1 MKYII
6 IFLMF
11 LSSFVMA
18 DENKISDLE
27 KRISQLESNKIDL
40 PKGLFIHGNIEAYYD
55 DRTYDTGFDS
65 RAELQIGIQQSLN
78 NKYLNWIGAS
88 SLYDTYYDADHT
100 KDNTL
105 VNKQIGLGADYY
117 RLYLGQTDAQRL
129 GFAKTPKIGAPII
142 ITQPNSRIDHGE
154 KAVLAVGGFQW
165 DNEFEF
171 DSYRLK
177 KEVPFGAVLGFDNL
191 TNTYYSSVTVN
202 AFGLADVSYMRIDSP
217 KKTGYYTTSKAQ
229 EGWAI
234 GGALYRWNIP
244 LVWGVE
250 LWDDKDTG
258 LAGKQRFDI
267 GGLYSIN
274 ENLYV
279 TAHRTEH
286 DDLGYTGNY
295 YGVVY
300 QIMTQDDS
308 DKRPDKR
315 KGLEFGL
322 YLHDKEKDSVYT
334 GAHTDYGNQLI
345 GSIRYKF

>member
-11 LSSFVMA
+11 LSSVVMA
-18 DENKISDLE
+18 DEKKISDLE
-27 KRISQLESNKIDL
+27 KRIANLESNKIDL
-40 PKGLFIHGNIEAYYD
+40 PKGLFIHGNIEAFYD
-55 DRTYDTGFDS
+55 DRTYDNGFDS
-65 RAELQIGIQQSLN
+65 RAEVQIGIQQSLN
-78 NKYLNWIGAS
+78 NKYLNWIGATA
-88 SLYDTYYDADHT
+88 LYDSYYDADHN

-117 RLYLGQTDAQRL
+117 RLYLGETDAQRL

-154 KAVLAVGGFQW
+154 KAVLAIGGFQW

-177 KEVPFGAVLGFDNL
+177 KDVPFGAVLGFDNL
-191 TNTYYSSVTVN
+191 TNTYYSSLTIN
-202 AFGLADVSYMRIDSP
+202 ALGLFDVSYMRIDSP
-217 KKTGYYTTSKAQ
+217 VSSTYTKGKHQ
-229 EGWAI
+229 EGWSI
-234 GGALYRWNIP
+234 GGTLYRWNVP

-250 LWDDKDTG
+250 YWDDKDTG
-258 LAGKQRFDI
+258 LAGKQRFDV

-300 QIMTQDDS
+300 QIMTQDDKN
-308 DKRPDKR
+308 KRPDKR

-322 YLHDKEKDSVYT
+322 YLHDKEKTSVYT
-334 GAHTDYGNQLI
+334 GAHTDYGSQII

>member
-1 MKYII
+1 
-6 IFLMF
+6 
-11 LSSFVMA
+11 MA
-18 DENKISDLE
+18 DEKKISDLE

-40 PKGLFIHGNIEAYYD
+40 PKGLFIHGNVEAYYD
-55 DRTYDTGFDS
+55 DRTYDSGFDS
-65 RAELQIGIQQSLN
+65 RAEIQIGIQQSLN

-88 SLYDTYYDADHT
+88 ALYDTYYDADHT
-100 KDNTL
+100 KDNTI

-117 RLYLGQTDAQRL
+117 RLYLGETDAQRL

-154 KAVLAVGGFQW
+154 KTVLAIGGFQW

-177 KEVPFGAVLGFDNL
+177 KDVPFGAVLGFDNL
-191 TNTYYSSVTVN
+191 TNTYYSSLTVN
-202 AFGLADVSYMRIDSP
+202 ALGLFDVSYMRIDSP
-217 KKTGYYTTSKAQ
+217 KTTGYYTTSKAQ
-229 EGWAI
+229 EGWSI
-234 GGALYRWNIP
+234 GGTLYRWNIP

-258 LAGKQRFDI
+258 LAGKQRFDV

-295 YGVVY
+295 YGLVY
-300 QIMTQDDS
+300 QIMTQDDK

-322 YLHDKEKDSVYT
+322 YLHDKEKTSVYT
-334 GAHTDYGNQLI
+334 GAHTDYGNQII

>member
-18 DENKISDLE
+18 DEKKISDLE

-40 PKGLFIHGNIEAYYD
+40 PKGLFIHGNVEAYYD
-55 DRTYDTGFDS
+55 DRTYDSGFDS
-65 RAELQIGIQQSLN
+65 RAEIQIGIQQSLN

-88 SLYDTYYDADHT
+88 ALYDTYYDADHT
-100 KDNTL
+100 KDNTI

-117 RLYLGQTDAQRL
+117 RLYLGETDAQRL

-154 KAVLAVGGFQW
+154 KTVLAIGGFQW

-177 KEVPFGAVLGFDNL
+177 KDVPFGAVLGFDNL
-191 TNTYYSSVTVN
+191 TNTYYSSLTVN
-202 AFGLADVSYMRIDSP
+202 ALGLFDVSYMRIDSP
-217 KKTGYYTTSKAQ
+217 KTTGYYTTSKAQ
-229 EGWAI
+229 EGWSI
-234 GGALYRWNIP
+234 GGTLYRWNIP

-258 LAGKQRFDI
+258 LAGKQRFDV

-295 YGVVY
+295 YGLVY
-300 QIMTQDDS
+300 QIMTQDDK

-322 YLHDKEKDSVYT
+322 YLHDKEKTSVYT
-334 GAHTDYGNQLI
+334 GAHTDYGNQII

>member
-1 MKYII
+1 
-6 IFLMF
+6 MF

-18 DENKISDLE
+18 DEKKISDLE

-40 PKGLFIHGNIEAYYD
+40 PKGLFIHGNVEAYYD
-55 DRTYDTGFDS
+55 DRTYDSGFDS
-65 RAELQIGIQQSLN
+65 RAEIQIGIQQSLN

-88 SLYDTYYDADHT
+88 ALYDTYYDADHT
-100 KDNTL
+100 KDNTI

-117 RLYLGQTDAQRL
+117 RLYLGETDAQRL

-154 KAVLAVGGFQW
+154 KTVLAIGGFQW

-177 KEVPFGAVLGFDNL
+177 KDVPFGAVLGFDNL
-191 TNTYYSSVTVN
+191 TNTYYSSLTVN
-202 AFGLADVSYMRIDSP
+202 ALGLFDVSYMRIDSP
-217 KKTGYYTTSKAQ
+217 KTTGYYTTSKAQ
-229 EGWAI
+229 EGWSI
-234 GGALYRWNIP
+234 GGTLYRWNIP

-258 LAGKQRFDI
+258 LAGKQRFDV

-295 YGVVY
+295 YGLVY
-300 QIMTQDDS
+300 QIMTQDDK

-322 YLHDKEKDSVYT
+322 YLHDKEKTSVYT
-334 GAHTDYGNQLI
+334 GAHTDYGNQII